1 MKMEL
6 AAKQEREK
14 QLAREQEE
22 VGSLWSFISIRKTL
36 TVHQRRKRLEEA
48 SKEARRRELM
58 RAHEEL
64 NRKTGGAGNRVSQ
77 AEYDPFAED
86 VKPIATANIPKVG
99 VFPIAIWGIFAD
111 DLQPSAR
118 SGPSKI
124 SKTSLNKPASS
135 SSTKASTSNKSGNSK
150 NGGPSKGSSPP
161 VTAVLGRKEKA
172 ARLFAQ
178 KAKKSAAD
186 SLFSVRSLVESRE
199 PAQVRVT
206 PRAGPSQVPPT
217 SMKTEMRGKAN
228 GGGRNAA
235 VRSRLMMNGK
245 EELRKL
251 CPDRDVRDRRSIDE
265 ISRDL
270 KAKRLL
276 TDESSPQKNS
286 RPLTASMSKLS
297 IPSSKAR
304 EKRPISNPP
313 SEKRRRYSLD
323 DSTDSESESSSSRQ
337 AKRRPKKRSRSPPSQ
352 FSEPSAAFISAEIQA
367 LFRRPGRSGPK
378 YADDFSDASSD
389 DMEAGLSDVE
399 IEERRAAKIAR
410 LEDEAAEKEEREH
423 KLRKEALKKQKLKG
437 GKA

>member
-1 MKMEL
+1 MSEYQALKARALEMQREKEEAMKREL

-22 VGSLWSFISIRKTL
+22 
-36 TVHQRRKRLEEA
+36 RRKRLEEA

-64 NRKTGGAGNRVSQ
+64 NRKAGGAGNSASQ
-77 AEYDPFAED
+77 ADYDPFAED
-86 VKPIATANIPKVG
+86 VKPIATSNISK
-99 VFPIAIWGIFAD
+99 
-111 DLQPSAR
+111 PSAR
-118 SGPSKI
+118 SGLPKAT
-124 SKTSLNKPASS
+124 KAALNKPASS
-135 SSTKASTSNKSGNSK
+135 PSAKAGTSNKSGNTKTGTSAK
-150 NGGPSKGSSPP
+150 SSSPP
-161 VTAVLGRKEKA
+161 VAAVLGRKEKA

-199 PAQVRVT
+199 PAQAPIT
-206 PRAGPSQVPPT
+206 PRAGPSLVVST
-217 SMKTEMRGKAN
+217 SMKSQMKGKAN
-228 GGGRNAA
+228 AGGRNAA

-251 CPDRDVRDRRSIDE
+251 CPDRDIRDRRSIDE

-276 TDESSPQKNS
+276 TDESSPQKNT
-286 RPLTASMSKLS
+286 RPLTASMSNLS
-297 IPSSKAR
+297 IPPSKAR

-313 SEKRRRYSLD
+313 SQKTRRYSLD
-323 DSTDSESESSSSRQ
+323 ESTDSESDSLSSSR
-337 AKRRPKKRSRSPPSQ
+337 AKRRPKKRSRSPPNHL
-352 FSEPSAAFISAEIQA
+352 SEPSAAFISAEIQA
-367 LFRRPGRSGPK
+367 LFRRPGRPQPK

-399 IEERRAAKIAR
+399 VEERRAAKIAR
-410 LEDEAAEKEEREH
+410 LEDEAAEREEREH
-423 KLRKEALKKQKLKG
+423 KLRKEALKKQRLKG
-437 GKA
+437 GRT

>member
-1 MKMEL
+1 MSEYQALKARALEMQREKEEAMKMEL

-22 VGSLWSFISIRKTL
+22 
-36 TVHQRRKRLEEA
+36 RRKRLEEA

-86 VKPIATANIPKVG
+86 VKPIATANIPK
-99 VFPIAIWGIFAD
+99 
-111 DLQPSAR
+111 PSAR

-206 PRAGPSQVPPT
+206 PRAGPSKVPPT

>member
-1 MKMEL
+1 MIIHLGTKM
-6 AAKQEREK
+6 
-14 QLAREQEE
+14 
-22 VGSLWSFISIRKTL
+22 FTF
-36 TVHQRRKRLEEA
+36 HQRRKRLEEA

-64 NRKTGGAGNRVSQ
+64 NRKTGGAGNSVSQ

-86 VKPIATANIPKVG
+86 VKPIATSNIPKVG
-99 VFPIAIWGIFAD
+99 ILPTAIWEIFAD
-111 DLQPSAR
+111 NLQPSAR
-118 SGPSKI
+118 GGPSKI
-124 SKTSLNKPASS
+124 SKASLNRPASS
-135 SSTKASTSNKSGNSK
+135 TSAKTGTSNKSGNSK
-150 NGGPSKGSSPP
+150 TGAPSKGSSPP
-161 VTAVLGRKEKA
+161 VAAVLGRKEKA

-199 PAQVRVT
+199 PAQVRVK

-276 TDESSPQKNS
+276 TDESSSQKNS

-304 EKRPISNPP
+304 EKRPISDPP
-313 SEKRRRYSLD
+313 SQKRRRYSLD
-323 DSTDSESESSSSRQ
+323 DSIDSESDSSSSSQ
-337 AKRRPKKRSRSPPSQ
+337 AKRSSKSVRGHRPVTFQNLPLPLYPLRFRPC
-352 FSEPSAAFISAEIQA
+352 SEDPVVRRPNMQTISAMLPA
-367 LFRRPGRSGPK
+367 TTW
-378 YADDFSDASSD
+378 
-389 DMEAGLSDVE
+389 
-399 IEERRAAKIAR
+399 R
-410 LEDEAAEKEEREH
+410 LV
-423 KLRKEALKKQKLKG
+423 
-437 GKA
+437 